1 MVPNAFGDPL
11 YGKKIISSTCSGFDS
26 AVVAGV
32 FYASIW
38 IHVIFGKVMNHDVDA
53 RNP

>member
-1 MVPNAFGDPL
+1 MLLGIRCMA
-11 YGKKIISSTCSGFDS
+11 KKIISSTCSGFDS